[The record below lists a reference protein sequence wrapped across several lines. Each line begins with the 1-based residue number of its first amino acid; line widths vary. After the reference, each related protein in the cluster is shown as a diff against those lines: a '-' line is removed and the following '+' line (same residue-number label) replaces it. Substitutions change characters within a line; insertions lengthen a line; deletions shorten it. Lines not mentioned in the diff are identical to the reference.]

1 MTSPSHKAIYMNTG
15 LLSYYQPKVS
25 LAAAA
30 AKSLQSCPTLRDPM
44 DCNPPGSS
52 ARGISRQEYWSGLPF
67 PSPCLGWEDPLE
79 KEMAIHSSILAWE
92 IPRIEEPARL
102 QSMGLQYR
110 L

>member
-30 AKSLQSCPTLRDPM
+30 AKSIQSCPTLRDPM

-52 ARGISRQEYWSGLPF
+52 ARVIFQARV
-67 PSPCLGWEDPLE
+67 LE
-79 KEMAIHSSILAWE
+79 WGAIAFS
-92 IPRIEEPARL
+92 
-102 QSMGLQYR
+102 
-110 L
+110 